1 MLDNKKLLFTGKNKR
16 KIAKEIIDKC
26 KENIDDNLLTF
37 DFISETNLRKR
48 LVKRYREAI
57 FVEKLITVL
66 QINYT
71 DSHPLNEIIIIHYAS
86 IAESVLGSTFKKDS
100 SLKKMKADDK
110 IGKLFDLGIIT
121 AETEKSVRD
130 LWEVRNHIHLIKS
143 IDSKQEFY
151 KKHVNLKQKIIVEFH
166 NSIKANLV

>member
-71 DSHPLNEIIIIHYAS
+71 DSHPLNEIII
-86 IAESVLGSTFKKDS
+86 
-100 SLKKMKADDK
+100 LK
-110 IGKLFDLGIIT
+110 
-121 AETEKSVRD
+121 
-130 LWEVRNHIHLIKS
+130 NLI
-143 IDSKQEFY
+143 
-151 KKHVNLKQKIIVEFH
+151 
-166 NSIKANLV
+166 